1 LQKQNHSFRV
11 TRKLLQARKNIT
23 LHRGMY
29 WWATGYADKVDTLIV
44 HGRI

>member
-11 TRKLLQARKNIT
+11 TRKLLQARKNIM

-29 WWATGYADKVDTLIV
+29 WGGQQDMLIK
-44 HGRI
+44 